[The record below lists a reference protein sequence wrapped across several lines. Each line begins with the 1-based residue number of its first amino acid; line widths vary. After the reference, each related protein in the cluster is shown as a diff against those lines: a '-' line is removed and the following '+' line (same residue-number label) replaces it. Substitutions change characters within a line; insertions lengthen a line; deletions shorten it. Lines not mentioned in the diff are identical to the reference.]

1 MTRDE
6 AIEQIVE
13 NFGGQLLAAVIAKG
27 YDDNTLSV
35 IAAQNERNARL
46 FSSTKY
52 APETVDTLTKAY
64 SENVIDGNDLLHIMR
79 FSVYRNGNEIDVQRF
94 VQRIKGGMGHKT
106 ASNNFVA
113 DNYEPED
120 FDTLADKV
128 KSGAYFP
135 TKYGTLSLSYEVARV
150 LFKLKVPLRASRK
163 GHIPSGVLN
172 VEDSIRYGDCIRGGS
187 TKLVQTVCEY
197 MRKDDWDSFYK
208 YLLSREIENISADDM
223 EKYYSEYKAAPV
235 RSKKR

>member
-1 MTRDE
+1 MTREE
-6 AIEQIVE
+6 AIESLAE
-13 NFGGQLLAAVIAKG
+13 THGGQALAAVLAKG

-35 IAAQNERNARL
+35 IASQNQRNAKL
-46 FSSTKY
+46 FCETKF

-64 SENVIDGNDLLHIMR
+64 SENVIDGDDLLHIMR
-79 FSVYRNGNEIDVQRF
+79 YSKYRNGNETDVQRF
-94 VQRIKGGMGHKT
+94 ILRIKGGMGHKT
-106 ASNNFVA
+106 AADIFVA

-135 TKYGTLSLSYEVARV
+135 TKYGTLSLSYEVAKV

-172 VEDSIRYGDCIRGGS
+172 VDDNIKYGDCIRGGS
-187 TKLVQTVCEY
+187 SKLVLTVRKY
-197 MRKDDWDSFYK
+197 MNRNDWDSFYK
-208 YLLSREIENISADDM
+208 YLSEQNFESISAEDISSCY
-223 EKYYSEYKAAPV
+223 EKYSTVPKH
-235 RSKKR
+235 SKRR